1 MDRFLRLAHA
11 RLLMAL
17 ALNVVLGLTGVHVA
31 HAAGEDGYDLWL
43 RYRPLPAAQ
52 RTALAAAATGITAP
66 DDTPTVRAAT
76 AELKRGLA
84 GMLAFSLFANRIRLD
99 RVDADDLVLGL

>member
-1 MDRFLRLAHA
+1 MTAFVLNLVLALVGTHLAHA
-11 RLLMAL
+11 AD
-17 ALNVVLGLTGVHVA
+17 
-31 HAAGEDGYDLWL
+31 EDGYDLWL

-66 DDTPTVRAAT
+66 DDTPTVRAAG

-84 GMLAFSLFANRIRLD
+84 GMLGRTP
-99 RVDADDLVLGL
+99 DAIPLNAKARAGTIVLA